1 MEHTMIK
8 KTGIVLSSDGVIG
21 PTGQIGP
28 GGPVGPSGSPG
39 GNGRNCRGRSRETED
54 ESVLQ
59 IEHEYDDLVM
69 KADAESTA
77 VAGVEMA
84 GLEAQITDLDVIAMR
99 DRDAAKQKLRRAEDE
114 YNADLYRIRV
124 DFQAAVATIGTKSV
138 EIGARHE
145 TDRDRTLSNP
155 LRLFR
160 EDKLVDQ
167 AEIKK
172 SEAFA
177 RAEMARAGSQIID
190 LDVIAERNRDAAN
203 QKFKLAQDEYNA
215 ELNRIRVDFQAAVV
229 PISHKAVEIRARQK
243 ADLAKTL
250 SSLRELREK
259 KLADLAE
266 VRKSPAPEKKSAE
279 EGGGHEVRGR

>member
-1 MEHTMIK
+1 MIK
-8 KTGIVLSSDGVIG
+8 KRGIVLSSDGVIG
-21 PTGQIGP
+21 PTGLSGP

-39 GNGRNCRGRSRETED
+39 GSGRNRRGRSRETED

-59 IEHEYDDLVM
+59 IEHEHDDLVM
-69 KADAESTA
+69 KAEADLTA
-77 VAGVEMA
+77 AAGTEMA
-84 GLEAQITDLDVIAMR
+84 GLEAQITDLDVIATR
-99 DRDAAKQKLRRAEDE
+99 DREAAKQKLGRARDE
-114 YNADLYRIRV
+114 YNVELNRIRV
-124 DFQAAVATIGTKSV
+124 DFHAAAARLREVA
-138 EIGARHE
+138 H
-145 TDRDRTLSNP
+145 
-155 LRLFR
+155 
-160 EDKLVDQ
+160 
-167 AEIKK
+167 AE
-172 SEAFA
+172 A
-177 RAEMARAGSQIID
+177 QVTD
-190 LDVIAERNRDAAN
+190 LDVVAARDRNAAR
-203 QKFKLAQDEYNA
+203 QKFQSDLDEHDA